1 MTKNEFL
8 KNLRERLSDLPKSE
22 VEERLDFYSEMIDD
36 RMEEGASEEDAVKS
50 LGSTEAVARQIIS
63 EIPIMTI
70 VKEKMKP
77 KRKLGAWEIV
87 LLSVG
92 SPIWLSLLIAAFSV
106 LLSLYIVLWAV
117 GVVTAWAVF
126 GAFVGGAFGGIFS
139 GVLFAFLGHGPTGLA
154 LVGASVLLAGLSIF
168 AFYGCVAATKGT
180 VALTKKIALGMKYC
194 FVGKEKRYE

>member
-1 MTKNEFL
+1 MNKQEFL
-8 KNLRERLSDLPKSE
+8 DKLRTGLMGLPKDDL
-22 VEERLDFYSEMIDD
+22 EERVNFYSEMIDD
-36 RMEEGASEEDAVKS
+36 RMEEGVSEEDAVKS

-87 LLSVG
+87 LLAVG
-92 SPIWLSLLIAAFSV
+92 SPVWLSLLIAAFAV

-139 GVLFAFLGHGPTGLA
+139 GVLFTVLGHGPTGLA
-154 LVGASVLLAGLSIF
+154 LVGASV
-168 AFYGCVAATKGT
+168 
-180 VALTKKIALGMKYC
+180 
-194 FVGKEKRYE
+194 

>member
-8 KNLRERLSDLPKSE
+8 NRLRARLSDLPKGE

-36 RMEEGASEEDAVKS
+36 HMEEGVSEEDAVKS

-92 SPIWLSLLIAAFSV
+92 SPIWLSLLIAAFAV

-139 GVLFAFLGHGPTGLA
+139 GVLFTVLGHGPTGLA
-154 LVGASVLLAGLSIF
+154 LVGASVFLMGVSIF
-168 AFYGCVAATKGT
+168 AFYGCDAATKGT
-180 VALTKKIALGMKYC
+180 VALTKKIALGIKHC
-194 FVGKEKRYE
+194 FVGKERENG